1 MEQQELNLDGFE
13 YIIIDP
19 ESRTITAKQGFNYS
33 QEEDVRTM
41 DIIKMNMGLGN
52 VFQKHKDPVKF
63 ISLPDGETLI
73 VDDNG
78 RHREEQHQFIS
89 PFYPEPL
96 IGVAVLTRIAN
107 PGTEQECFATPKNWT
122 VETLTNEVI
131 WVDDAVRLEPQ
142 LEFIPVSGFDNDVSK
157 H

>member
-1 MEQQELNLDGFE
+1 MNQLKLNLDGFE
-13 YIIIDP
+13 YIIINP

-33 QEEDVRTM
+33 KDEDVRTM
-41 DIIKMNMGLGN
+41 DIIKMNMGLY
-52 VFQKHKDPVKF
+52 KDPVDF
-63 ISLPDGETLI
+63 IRLPDGEILI

-78 RHREEQHQFIS
+78 RYREEQDQFIS

-107 PGTEQECFATPKNWT
+107 PGTDQECFATPKNWT
-122 VETLTNEVI
+122 VETLTDEVI

>member
-1 MEQQELNLDGFE
+1 MNQLKLNLDGFE
-13 YIIIDP
+13 YIIINP

-33 QEEDVRTM
+33 KDEDVSTM
-41 DIIKMNMGLGN
+41 DIIKMNMGLY
-52 VFQKHKDPVKF
+52 KDPVDF
-63 ISLPDGETLI
+63 IRLPDGEILI

-78 RHREEQHQFIS
+78 RYREEQDQFIS

-107 PGTEQECFATPKNWT
+107 PGTDQECFATPKNWT
-122 VETLTNEVI
+122 VETLTDEVI

>member
-1 MEQQELNLDGFE
+1 MNQQELNLDGFE
-13 YIIIDP
+13 YIIINP

-33 QEEDVRTM
+33 KDEDVRTM
-41 DIIKMNMGLGN
+41 DIIKMNMGLY
-52 VFQKHKDPVKF
+52 KDPVDF
-63 ISLPDGETLI
+63 IRLPDGEILI

-78 RHREEQHQFIS
+78 RYREEQDQFIS

-122 VETLTNEVI
+122 VETLTDEVI

-142 LEFIPVSGFDNDVSK
+142 LEFIPVSGFDNDVNK

>member
-1 MEQQELNLDGFE
+1 MEQIELNLEDGFE
-13 YIIIDP
+13 YIIINP
-19 ESRTITAKQGFNYS
+19 ESRTITTKRGFNYS
-33 QEEDVRTM
+33 EEEDGNTM
-41 DIIKMNMGLGN
+41 DIIKMNMGLY
-52 VFQKHKDPVKF
+52 KDPVDF
-63 ISLPDGETLI
+63 IRLHDGEILI

-78 RHREEQHQFIS
+78 RYREEQDQFIS

-107 PGTEQECFATPKNWT
+107 PGTDQECFATPKNWT
-122 VETLTNEVI
+122 VETLTDEVI

-142 LEFIPVSGFDNDVSK
+142 LEFIPVSGFDNDISK

>member
-1 MEQQELNLDGFE
+1 MNQQELNLDGFE
-13 YIIIDP
+13 YIIINP

-33 QEEDVRTM
+33 KDEDVSTM
-41 DIIKMNMGLGN
+41 DIIKMNMGLY
-52 VFQKHKDPVKF
+52 KDPVDF
-63 ISLPDGETLI
+63 IRLPDGEILI

-78 RHREEQHQFIS
+78 RYREEQDQFIS

-122 VETLTNEVI
+122 VETLTDEVI

-142 LEFIPVSGFDNDVSK
+142 LEFIPVSGFDNDVNK

>member
-13 YIIIDP
+13 YIIINP

-33 QEEDVRTM
+33 KDEGVSTM
-41 DIIKMNMGLGN
+41 DIIKMNMGLY
-52 VFQKHKDPVKF
+52 KDPVDF
-63 ISLPDGETLI
+63 IRLPDGEILI

-78 RHREEQHQFIS
+78 RYREEQDQFIS

-107 PGTEQECFATPKNWT
+107 PGTDQECFATPKNWT
-122 VETLTNEVI
+122 VETLTDEVI

>member
-13 YIIIDP
+13 YILINP

-33 QEEDVRTM
+33 KDEDVSTM
-41 DIIKMNMGLGN
+41 DIIKMNMGLY
-52 VFQKHKDPVKF
+52 KDPVDF
-63 ISLPDGETLI
+63 IRLHDGEILI

-78 RHREEQHQFIS
+78 RFREEQHQFIS

-96 IGVAVLTRIAN
+96 IGVAVLTRIVN
-107 PGTEQECFATPKNWT
+107 PGTDQECFATPKNWT
-122 VETLTNEVI
+122 AETLTDEII

-142 LEFIPVSGFDNDVSK
+142 LEFIPVSGFNNDVSK

>member
-13 YIIIDP
+13 YILINP

-33 QEEDVRTM
+33 KDEDVSTM
-41 DIIKMNMGLGN
+41 DIIKMNMGLY
-52 VFQKHKDPVKF
+52 KDPVDF
-63 ISLPDGETLI
+63 IRLPDGEILI

-78 RHREEQHQFIS
+78 RYREEQDQFIS

-96 IGVAVLTRIAN
+96 IGVAVLPRIAN
-107 PGTEQECFATPKNWT
+107 PGTAPECFATPKNWT
-122 VETLTNEVI
+122 VATLTDEVI

>member
-13 YIIIDP
+13 YIIINP
-19 ESRTITAKQGFNYS
+19 ESRTITTKRGFNYS
-33 QEEDVRTM
+33 EEEDGNTM
-41 DIIKMNMGLGN
+41 DIIKMNMGLY
-52 VFQKHKDPVKF
+52 KDPVDF
-63 ISLPDGETLI
+63 IRLHDGEILI

-78 RHREEQHQFIS
+78 RYREEQDQFIS

-107 PGTEQECFATPKNWT
+107 PGTDQECFATPKNWT
-122 VETLTNEVI
+122 VETLTDEVI

>member
-1 MEQQELNLDGFE
+1 MNQQELNLDGFE
-13 YIIIDP
+13 YIIINP

-33 QEEDVRTM
+33 KDEDVSTM
-41 DIIKMNMGLGN
+41 DIIKMNMGLY
-52 VFQKHKDPVKF
+52 KDPVDF
-63 ISLPDGETLI
+63 IRLPDGEILI

-78 RHREEQHQFIS
+78 RYREEQHQFIS

-122 VETLTNEVI
+122 VETLTAEVI

-142 LEFIPVSGFDNDVSK
+142 LEFIPVSGFDNDVNK

>member
-13 YIIIDP
+13 YIIINP

-33 QEEDVRTM
+33 KDEDVSTM
-41 DIIKMNMGLGN
+41 DIIKMNMGLY
-52 VFQKHKDPVKF
+52 KDPVNF
-63 ISLPDGETLI
+63 IRLPDGETLI

-78 RHREEQHQFIS
+78 RYREEQDQFIS

-107 PGTEQECFATPKNWT
+107 PGTDQECFATPKNWT
-122 VETLTNEVI
+122 VETLTDEVI

>member
-1 MEQQELNLDGFE
+1 MNQKELNLDGFE
-13 YIIIDP
+13 YIIINP
-19 ESRTITAKQGFNYS
+19 ESRTITANQGFNYS
-33 QEEDVRTM
+33 KDEDVRTM
-41 DIIKMNMGLGN
+41 DIIKMNMGLY
-52 VFQKHKDPVKF
+52 KDPVDF
-63 ISLPDGETLI
+63 IRLPDGEILI

-78 RHREEQHQFIS
+78 RYREEQHQFIS

-122 VETLTNEVI
+122 VETLTDEVI

>member
-1 MEQQELNLDGFE
+1 MNQLKLNLDGFE
-13 YIIIDP
+13 YIIINP

-33 QEEDVRTM
+33 KDEDVRTM
-41 DIIKMNMGLGN
+41 DIFKMNMGLY
-52 VFQKHKDPVKF
+52 KDPVDF
-63 ISLPDGETLI
+63 LSLPDGELLI
-73 VDDNG
+73 LDDNG
-78 RHREEQHQFIS
+78 RYREEQHQFIS

-96 IGVAVLTRIAN
+96 IGVAVLTRIAHS
-107 PGTEQECFATPKNWT
+107 GTDQECFATPKNWT
-122 VETLTNEVI
+122 AETLTDEVI

>member
-1 MEQQELNLDGFE
+1 MNQQELNLDGFE
-13 YIIIDP
+13 YIIINP

-33 QEEDVRTM
+33 KDEDVSTM
-41 DIIKMNMGLGN
+41 DIIKMNMGLY
-52 VFQKHKDPVKF
+52 KDPVDF
-63 ISLPDGETLI
+63 IRLPDGEILI

-78 RHREEQHQFIS
+78 RYREEQDQFIS

-107 PGTEQECFATPKNWT
+107 PGTDQECFATPKNWT
-122 VETLTNEVI
+122 VETLTDEVI
-131 WVDDAVRLEPQ
+131 WVDDVVRLEPQ

>member
-1 MEQQELNLDGFE
+1 MNQQELNLDGFE
-13 YIIIDP
+13 YIIINP

-33 QEEDVRTM
+33 KDEDVSTM
-41 DIIKMNMGLGN
+41 DIIKMNMGLY
-52 VFQKHKDPVKF
+52 KDPVDF
-63 ISLPDGETLI
+63 IRLPDGEILI

-78 RHREEQHQFIS
+78 RYREEQHQFIS

-122 VETLTNEVI
+122 VETLTDEVI

-142 LEFIPVSGFDNDVSK
+142 LEFIPVSGFDNDVNK

>member
-1 MEQQELNLDGFE
+1 MEQIELNLEDGFE
-13 YIIIDP
+13 YIVINP
-19 ESRTITAKQGFNYS
+19 ESRTITTKRGFNYS
-33 QEEDVRTM
+33 EEEDGNTM
-41 DIIKMNMGLGN
+41 DIIKMNMGLY
-52 VFQKHKDPVKF
+52 KDPVDF
-63 ISLPDGETLI
+63 IRLHDGEILI

-78 RHREEQHQFIS
+78 RYREEQDQFIS

-107 PGTEQECFATPKNWT
+107 PGTDQECFATPKNWT
-122 VETLTNEVI
+122 VETLTDEVI

>member
-13 YIIIDP
+13 YIIINP

-33 QEEDVRTM
+33 KDEDVSTM
-41 DIIKMNMGLGN
+41 DIIKMNMGLY
-52 VFQKHKDPVKF
+52 KDPVNF
-63 ISLPDGETLI
+63 IRLHDGEILI

-78 RHREEQHQFIS
+78 RYREEQDQFIS

-107 PGTEQECFATPKNWT
+107 PGTDQECFATPKNWT
-122 VETLTNEVI
+122 VETLTDEVI

>member
-1 MEQQELNLDGFE
+1 MNQQELNLDGFE
-13 YIIIDP
+13 YIIINP
-19 ESRTITAKQGFNYS
+19 ESRTITANRGFNYS
-33 QEEDVRTM
+33 KDEDVSTM
-41 DIIKMNMGLGN
+41 DIIKMNMGIY
-52 VFQKHKDPVKF
+52 KDPVNF
-63 ISLPDGETLI
+63 IRLPDGETLI

-78 RHREEQHQFIS
+78 RHREEQLQFIS

-122 VETLTNEVI
+122 VETLTDEVI

-157 H
+157 N

>member
-13 YIIIDP
+13 YIIINP

-33 QEEDVRTM
+33 EQEDGNTM
-41 DIIKMNMGLGN
+41 DIIKMNMGLY
-52 VFQKHKDPVKF
+52 KDPVDF
-63 ISLPDGETLI
+63 IRLHDGEILI

-78 RHREEQHQFIS
+78 RYREEQHQFIS

-107 PGTEQECFATPKNWT
+107 PGTDQECFATPKNWT
-122 VETLTNEVI
+122 VETLTDEVI

-142 LEFIPVSGFDNDVSK
+142 LEFIPVSGFDSDVSK

>member
-13 YIIIDP
+13 YIIINP

-33 QEEDVRTM
+33 EQEDGNTM
-41 DIIKMNMGLGN
+41 DIIKMNMGLY
-52 VFQKHKDPVKF
+52 KDPVDF
-63 ISLPDGETLI
+63 IRLHDGEILI

-78 RHREEQHQFIS
+78 RYREEQHQFIS

-107 PGTEQECFATPKNWT
+107 PGTDQECFATPKNWT
-122 VETLTNEVI
+122 VETLTDEVI

>member
-1 MEQQELNLDGFE
+1 MEQIELNLENGFE
-13 YIIIDP
+13 YIIINP
-19 ESRTITAKQGFNYS
+19 ESRTITTKRGFNYS
-33 QEEDVRTM
+33 EEEDGNTM
-41 DIIKMNMGLGN
+41 DIIKMNMGLY
-52 VFQKHKDPVKF
+52 KDPVNF
-63 ISLPDGETLI
+63 IRLHDGEILI

-78 RHREEQHQFIS
+78 RYREEQDQFIS

-107 PGTEQECFATPKNWT
+107 PGTDQECFATPKNWT
-122 VETLTNEVI
+122 AETLTDEVI

>member
-13 YIIIDP
+13 YIIINP

-33 QEEDVRTM
+33 KDEDVSTM
-41 DIIKMNMGLGN
+41 DIIKMNMGLY
-52 VFQKHKDPVKF
+52 KDPVNF
-63 ISLPDGETLI
+63 IRLHDGEILI

-78 RHREEQHQFIS
+78 RYREEQDQFIS

-107 PGTEQECFATPKNWT
+107 PGTDQECFATPKNWT
-122 VETLTNEVI
+122 AETLTDEVI

>member
-1 MEQQELNLDGFE
+1 MNQQELNLDGFE
-13 YIIIDP
+13 YIIINP

-33 QEEDVRTM
+33 KDEDVSTM
-41 DIIKMNMGLGN
+41 DIIKMNMGLY
-52 VFQKHKDPVKF
+52 KDPVDF
-63 ISLPDGETLI
+63 LSLPDGEILI

-78 RHREEQHQFIS
+78 RYREEQHQFIS

-107 PGTEQECFATPKNWT
+107 PGTDQECFATPKNWT
-122 VETLTNEVI
+122 VETLTDEVI

>member
-1 MEQQELNLDGFE
+1 MNQQELNLDGFE
-13 YIIIDP
+13 YIIINP

-33 QEEDVRTM
+33 KDEDVSTM
-41 DIIKMNMGLGN
+41 DIIKMNMGLY
-52 VFQKHKDPVKF
+52 KDPVDF
-63 ISLPDGETLI
+63 IRLPDGEILI

-78 RHREEQHQFIS
+78 RYREEQDQFIS

-107 PGTEQECFATPKNWT
+107 PGTDQECFATPKNWT
-122 VETLTNEVI
+122 VETLTDEVI

-142 LEFIPVSGFDNDVSK
+142 LEFIPVSGFDNDVNK

>member
-13 YIIIDP
+13 YIIINP

-33 QEEDVRTM
+33 EQEDGNTM
-41 DIIKMNMGLGN
+41 DIIKMNMGLY
-52 VFQKHKDPVKF
+52 KDPVDF
-63 ISLPDGETLI
+63 IRLHDGEILI

-78 RHREEQHQFIS
+78 RYREEQDQFIS

-107 PGTEQECFATPKNWT
+107 PGTDQECFATPKNWT
-122 VETLTNEVI
+122 VETLTDEVI

>member
-1 MEQQELNLDGFE
+1 MNQQELNLDGFE
-13 YIIIDP
+13 YIIINP

-33 QEEDVRTM
+33 KDEDVSTM
-41 DIIKMNMGLGN
+41 DIFKMNMGLY
-52 VFQKHKDPVKF
+52 KDPVDF
-63 ISLPDGETLI
+63 LSLPDGEILI

-78 RHREEQHQFIS
+78 RYREEQHQFIS

-107 PGTEQECFATPKNWT
+107 PGTDQECFATPKNWT
-122 VETLTNEVI
+122 VETLTDEVI
-131 WVDDAVRLEPQ
+131 WVDDVVRLEPQ

>member
-1 MEQQELNLDGFE
+1 MNQLKLNLDGFE
-13 YIIIDP
+13 YIIINP

-33 QEEDVRTM
+33 KDEDVSTM
-41 DIIKMNMGLGN
+41 DIIKMNMGLY
-52 VFQKHKDPVKF
+52 KDPVDF
-63 ISLPDGETLI
+63 IRLPDGEILI

-78 RHREEQHQFIS
+78 RYREEQDQFIS

-122 VETLTNEVI
+122 VETLTDEVI

-142 LEFIPVSGFDNDVSK
+142 LEFIPVSGFDNHVSK

>member
-1 MEQQELNLDGFE
+1 MEQIELNLEDGFE
-13 YIIIDP
+13 YIVINP
-19 ESRTITAKQGFNYS
+19 ESRTITTKRGFNYS
-33 QEEDVRTM
+33 EEEDGNTM
-41 DIIKMNMGLGN
+41 DIIKMNMGLY
-52 VFQKHKDPVKF
+52 KDPVDF
-63 ISLPDGETLI
+63 IRLHDGEILI

-78 RHREEQHQFIS
+78 RYREEQDQFIS

-107 PGTEQECFATPKNWT
+107 PGTDQECFATPKNWT
-122 VETLTNEVI
+122 AETLTDEVI

>member
-1 MEQQELNLDGFE
+1 MNQLELNLDGFE
-13 YIIIDP
+13 YIIINP

-33 QEEDVRTM
+33 KDEDVSTM
-41 DIIKMNMGLGN
+41 DIIKMNMGLY
-52 VFQKHKDPVKF
+52 KDPVDF
-63 ISLPDGETLI
+63 IRLPDGEILI

-78 RHREEQHQFIS
+78 RYREEQDQFIS

-122 VETLTNEVI
+122 VETLTDEVI

>member
-1 MEQQELNLDGFE
+1 MNQQELNLDGFE
-13 YIIIDP
+13 YIIINP

-33 QEEDVRTM
+33 EEEDGNTM
-41 DIIKMNMGLGN
+41 DIIKMNMGLY
-52 VFQKHKDPVKF
+52 KDPVDF
-63 ISLPDGETLI
+63 IRLHDGEILI

-78 RHREEQHQFIS
+78 RYREEQDQFIS

-107 PGTEQECFATPKNWT
+107 PGTDQECFATPKNWT
-122 VETLTNEVI
+122 VETLTDEVI

>member
-1 MEQQELNLDGFE
+1 MNQLKLNLDGFE
-13 YIIIDP
+13 YIIINP

-33 QEEDVRTM
+33 KDEDVSTM
-41 DIIKMNMGLGN
+41 DIIKMNMGLY
-52 VFQKHKDPVKF
+52 KDPVDF
-63 ISLPDGETLI
+63 IRLPDGEILI

-78 RHREEQHQFIS
+78 RYREEQDQFIS

-122 VETLTNEVI
+122 VETLTDEVI
-131 WVDDAVRLEPQ
+131 WVDDSVRLEPQ

>member
-13 YIIIDP
+13 YIIINP
-19 ESRTITAKQGFNYS
+19 ESRTITTKRGFNYS
-33 QEEDVRTM
+33 EEEDGNTM
-41 DIIKMNMGLGN
+41 DIIKMNMGLYE
-52 VFQKHKDPVKF
+52 DPVDF
-63 ISLPDGETLI
+63 IRLPDGEILI
-73 VDDNG
+73 VDDCG
-78 RHREEQHQFIS
+78 RYREEQDQFIS

-107 PGTEQECFATPKNWT
+107 PGTDQECFATPKNWT
-122 VETLTNEVI
+122 VETLTDEVI

>member
-1 MEQQELNLDGFE
+1 MNQQELNLDGFE
-13 YIIIDP
+13 YIIINP

-33 QEEDVRTM
+33 KDEDVSTM
-41 DIIKMNMGLGN
+41 DIIKMNMGLY
-52 VFQKHKDPVKF
+52 KDPVDF
-63 ISLPDGETLI
+63 IRLPDGEILI

-78 RHREEQHQFIS
+78 RYREEQDQFIS

-107 PGTEQECFATPKNWT
+107 PGTDQECFATPKNWT
-122 VETLTNEVI
+122 VETLTDEVI

>member
-1 MEQQELNLDGFE
+1 MNQQELNLDGFE
-13 YIIIDP
+13 YIIINP

-33 QEEDVRTM
+33 KDEDVSTM
-41 DIIKMNMGLGN
+41 DIIKMNMGLY
-52 VFQKHKDPVKF
+52 KDPVDF
-63 ISLPDGETLI
+63 IRLPDGEILI

-78 RHREEQHQFIS
+78 RYREEQHQFIS

-96 IGVAVLTRIAN
+96 IGVTVLTRIAN

-122 VETLTNEVI
+122 VETLTDEVI

-142 LEFIPVSGFDNDVSK
+142 LEFIPVSGFDNDVNK

>member
-1 MEQQELNLDGFE
+1 MNQQELNLDGFE
-13 YIIIDP
+13 YIIINP

-33 QEEDVRTM
+33 KDEDVSTM
-41 DIIKMNMGLGN
+41 DIIKMNMGLY
-52 VFQKHKDPVKF
+52 KDPVDF
-63 ISLPDGETLI
+63 LSLPDGEILI

-78 RHREEQHQFIS
+78 RYREEQHQFIS

-107 PGTEQECFATPKNWT
+107 PGTDQECFATPKNWT
-122 VETLTNEVI
+122 VETLTDEVI
-131 WVDDAVRLEPQ
+131 WVDDVVRLEPQ

>member
-1 MEQQELNLDGFE
+1 MEQIELNLENGFE
-13 YIIIDP
+13 YIIINP
-19 ESRTITAKQGFNYS
+19 ESRTITTKRGFNYS
-33 QEEDVRTM
+33 KDEGVSTM
-41 DIIKMNMGLGN
+41 DIIKMNMGLY
-52 VFQKHKDPVKF
+52 KDPVNF
-63 ISLPDGETLI
+63 IRLPDGETLI

-78 RHREEQHQFIS
+78 RYREEQDQFIS

-107 PGTEQECFATPKNWT
+107 PGTDQECFATPKNWT
-122 VETLTNEVI
+122 VETLTDEVI

>member
-1 MEQQELNLDGFE
+1 MNQLKLNLDGFE
-13 YIIIDP
+13 YIIINP

-33 QEEDVRTM
+33 KDEDVSTM
-41 DIIKMNMGLGN
+41 DIIKMNMGLY
-52 VFQKHKDPVKF
+52 KDPVDF
-63 ISLPDGETLI
+63 IRLPDGEILI

-78 RHREEQHQFIS
+78 RYREEQDQFIS

-122 VETLTNEVI
+122 VETLTDEVI

-142 LEFIPVSGFDNDVSK
+142 LEFIPVSGFNNDVSK

>member
-13 YIIIDP
+13 YIIINP

-33 QEEDVRTM
+33 EEEDGNTM
-41 DIIKMNMGLGN
+41 DIIKMNMGLY
-52 VFQKHKDPVKF
+52 KDPVDF
-63 ISLPDGETLI
+63 IRLHDGEILI

-78 RHREEQHQFIS
+78 RYREEQHQFIS

-107 PGTEQECFATPKNWT
+107 PGTDQECFATPKNWT
-122 VETLTNEVI
+122 VETLTDEVI